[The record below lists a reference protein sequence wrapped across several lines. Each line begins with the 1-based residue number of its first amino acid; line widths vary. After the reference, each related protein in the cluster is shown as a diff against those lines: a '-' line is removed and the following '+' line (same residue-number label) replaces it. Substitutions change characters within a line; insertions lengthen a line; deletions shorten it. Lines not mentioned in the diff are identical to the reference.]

1 MNDQERDLIAILRND
16 KIPDEMFNQ
25 IIDKNFTKI
34 HTILMPRTIYID
46 DEIPPL
52 TLKIAKSNLSKVFT
66 DLINRPFDLNK
77 PWYPI
82 N

>member
-1 MNDQERDLIAILRND
+1 
-16 KIPDEMFNQ
+16 
-25 IIDKNFTKI
+25 
-34 HTILMPRTIYID
+34 MPRTIYID